1 MVVTMAHRPTKELLC
16 EALDGRGAH
25 FQWVKLHGSRN
36 LRRTTARVSKT
47 MGSRALTLFRR
58 RIVVKGV
65 FTRSVFLSARRDA

>member
-1 MVVTMAHRPTKELLC
+1 MDGEPTSS
-16 EALDGRGAH
+16 G
-25 FQWVKLHGSRN
+25 VKLHGSRN
-36 LRRTTARVSKT
+36 RVSKT